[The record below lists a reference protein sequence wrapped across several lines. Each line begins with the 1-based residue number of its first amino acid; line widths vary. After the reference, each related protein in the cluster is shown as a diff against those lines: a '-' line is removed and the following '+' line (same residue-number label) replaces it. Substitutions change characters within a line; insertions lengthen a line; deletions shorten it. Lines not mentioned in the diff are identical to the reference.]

1 MIVYMVA
8 MVTRSGKALNFYGFL
23 IEIRLHALK
32 ILRFL
37 WISDRDTL
45 ACIETIFR
53 FLWISDQDTLVRPR
67 NLVISI
73 DFLSRYGCTQ
83 DKP

>member
-8 MVTRSGKALNFYGFL
+8 MVTRSGKVLNFYGFL
-23 IEIRLHALK
+23 IEIPLHALK
-32 ILRFL
+32 IL
-37 WISDRDTL
+37 
-45 ACIETIFR
+45 R

-73 DFLSRYGCTQ
+73 DFLSRYACTQ

>member
-1 MIVYMVA
+1 MILFYDCVYGC
-8 MVTRSGKALNFYGFL
+8 SGNEKRKS
-23 IEIRLHALK
+23 IE
-32 ILRFL
+32 FL